1 MDGGAWWATVHGVTK
16 SRIQLKQP
24 HTEELLNFIFN
35 FSTKGINILDKKRE
49 RENNFYEL
57 KKSDIKEWQKK

>member
-1 MDGGAWWATVHGVTK
+1 MTEAT
-16 SRIQLKQP
+16 L
-24 HTEELLNFIFN
+24 HTEELLDFIFN